1 MLTFKRS
8 KVIRKIIIGLFL
20 AINVILLFV
29 FLSPCLIGHIHLSAY
44 ATFVFG
50 DSSTRQELLLATGIF
65 ALEIFTIPSLFASK
79 SQYKLIG
86 NIILHIMCVVG
97 IGFCIS
103 LITENVDLPQ
113 MIIVIILDI
122 VFMVLMIYDIIKSNK
137 EYFDTSDEKFFKER

>member
-1 MLTFKRS
+1 MFNR
-8 KVIRKIIIGLFL
+8 
-20 AINVILLFV
+20 
-29 FLSPCLIGHIHLSAY
+29 AY

-86 NIILHIMCVVG
+86 NIILHIMCIVD

-113 MIIVIILDI
+113 MIIEIIIDI

-137 EYFDTSDEKFFKER
+137 EYVDTSDEKFFKER

>member
-29 FLSPCLIGHIHLSAY
+29 FLSPCLIGHIHLSAH

-86 NIILHIMCVVG
+86 NIILHIMCIVG

-122 VFMVLMIYDIIKSNK
+122 VFIVLMIYDIIKSNK